1 MTIEEKIQRLEKFTS
16 KKMCLCFHLI
26 FLALVMVSI
35 WGRYSKIMTVKELA
49 STEGLT
55 LSQLYSQADLHGTYS
70 GVYVTSTRW
79 LIEGIY
85 ETLPLVLFIM
95 IWVFFPVIIRDRRET
110 LEMLKKLQANQRLEP
125 TRANDN

>member
-1 MTIEEKIQRLEKFTS
+1 MN
-16 KKMCLCFHLI
+16 
-26 FLALVMVSI
+26 
-35 WGRYSKIMTVKELA
+35 VKELA